1 MQLVASINRERIK
14 GKLTLFPAAFSLIQ
28 KLVLVLM
35 NSAYRVR
42 DLSILLVCL
51 TTATSISLKDSDPPL
66 SLHSTILRE
75 TVVTN
80 PGLWEEL
87 LRTSIDRVFANFAD
101 MCLETQENTEIK
113 GKIRGVVFAQLAAFG
128 GLMRTYKRPTEEA
141 KALLEACAMRFGL
154 TSYHMSFINV
164 CDI

>member
-1 MQLVASINRERIK
+1 MRIK

-28 KLVLVLM
+28 KLILVLM
-35 NSAYRVR
+35 NSAYQVR
-42 DLSILLVCL
+42 DLANILICL

-66 SLHSTILRE
+66 SLHSTLLQETIL
-75 TVVTN
+75 TDQT
-80 PGLWEEL
+80 LWEEL

-113 GKIRGVVFAQLAAFG
+113 GKIRGVVFSQLAAFG
-128 GLMRTYKRPTEEA
+128 GLMRAYKRPTEEA

-154 TSYHMSFINV
+154 TSHHISFINV
-164 CDI
+164 WYI